1 MLHIIDALV
10 LLDFANVI
18 DRNISTCIKCE
29 ETYSH
34 NKKYIKKLCLFV
46 GDPLKVNT
54 KLPCIVCLFLL
65 FISVVY
71 FC

>member
-1 MLHIIDALV
+1 V

-18 DRNISTCIKCE
+18 DRNIKCE

-34 NKKYIKKLCLFV
+34 NKTYIKKLCLFV

-65 FISVVY
+65 FISIVY
-71 FC
+71 FCWYFQWCCGYI